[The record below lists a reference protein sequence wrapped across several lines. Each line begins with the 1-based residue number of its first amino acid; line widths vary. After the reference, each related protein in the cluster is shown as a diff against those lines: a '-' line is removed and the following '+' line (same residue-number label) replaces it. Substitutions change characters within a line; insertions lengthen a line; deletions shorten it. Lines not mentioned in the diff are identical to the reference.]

1 MKHVMFHTVAATAV
15 YFANNSTFDDITL
28 RMGNIEK
35 ERHNNPHV

>member
-1 MKHVMFHTVAATAV
+1 MDITAV

-35 ERHNNPHV
+35 ERHHV